1 LPKFGFSAFLK
12 LLSLNSRPQ
21 RTLIR
26 KRLSRSGSSG
36 YDFHRSLRLLAG
48 RYVNGSSLEDVLALT
63 EDISRPPE
71 KQSAQSGLRQLA
83 AWRLA
88 NPGSILSFESVLF
101 ESPAKNFK
109 VQFQPDFGIQLGE
122 QKVAAHIWNT
132 RTVELDRQMMY
143 AALSVIAPLYS
154 TNEDRPDDVG
164 VLSLPDQTLYRLSEV
179 GDYTEVG
186 SRLVRRLDDIFE
198 EILREPQKPGA
209 PPKGRPIAPPPAR

>member
-1 LPKFGFSAFLK
+1 LPTFGFSAFLK

-48 RYVNGSSLEDVLALT
+48 RYINGSSLEDVLRLA
-63 EDISRPPE
+63 EDINRPPE
-71 KQSAQSGLRQLA
+71 KQSAQSGLKQLA
-83 AWRLA
+83 AWRSA
-88 NPGSILSFESVLF
+88 NPGSILDFDPVSF

-109 VQFQPDFGIQLGE
+109 VQFQPDFGIRLGE

-132 RTVELDRQMMY
+132 RTVELDKRMTY
-143 AALSVIAPLYS
+143 AALSLIAPLYS
-154 TNEDRPDDVG
+154 TNGDRPDDVG
-164 VLSLPDQTLYRLSEV
+164 VLSLPDKMLYRLSEA

-186 SRLVRRLDDIFE
+186 LRLVRRLDDIFQD
-198 EILREPQKPGA
+198 ILGEPSKPGPTDRPA
-209 PPKGRPIAPPPAR
+209 VPPLIR